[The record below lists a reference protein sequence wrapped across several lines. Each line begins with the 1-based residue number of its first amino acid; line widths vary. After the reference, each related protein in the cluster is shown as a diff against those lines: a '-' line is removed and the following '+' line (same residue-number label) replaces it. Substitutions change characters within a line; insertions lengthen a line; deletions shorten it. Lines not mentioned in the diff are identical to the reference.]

1 MNRVS
6 IIGRVTKDIELR
18 KTTTGKSTVTFV
30 IAVPRDKDTA
40 DFIQCVAWNQRA
52 ELMARYVRK
61 GNKIGISGKIQTRK
75 YGNRDGQTVYVTEI
89 LVDEVEFLEKK
100 EIAPEPQKELTE
112 SVPEHDDY
120 SDLDDIDA
128 DALPF

>member
-1 MNRVS
+1 MNHVS
-6 IIGRVTKDIELR
+6 ITGRVTKDIELR

-30 IAVPRDKDTA
+30 IAVPRDRETA

-52 ELMARYVRK
+52 ELMARYVHK

-100 EIAPEPQKELTE
+100 EIAPEPHNQPVT
-112 SVPEHDDY
+112 SVPEQDDY
-120 SDLDDIDA
+120 SGLDDIDEN
-128 DALPF
+128 ALPF

>member
-6 IIGRVTKDIELR
+6 LIGRTVKDIELR
-18 KTTTGKSTVTFV
+18 KTTTGKSTCSFV
-30 IAVPRDKDTA
+30 LAVPRDKDTA
-40 DFIQCVAWNQRA
+40 DFVQCVAWNQRA
-52 ELMARYVRK
+52 ELMARYVHK

-100 EIAPEPQKELTE
+100 EIAPEPQNKPTE
-112 SVPEHDDY
+112 SVPEQDDY
-120 SDLDDIDA
+120 SGLDDIDESS
-128 DALPF
+128 LPF

>member
-6 IIGRVTKDIELR
+6 LIGRTVKDIELR
-18 KTTTGKSTVTFV
+18 KTTTGKSTCSFV
-30 IAVPRDKDTA
+30 LAVPRDKDTA

-52 ELMARYVRK
+52 ELMARYVHK

-100 EIAPEPQKELTE
+100 EIAPEPQKEPTE

>member
-1 MNRVS
+1 MNHVS
-6 IIGRVTKDIELR
+6 ITGRVTKDIELR

-30 IAVPRDKDTA
+30 IAVPRDRETA

-100 EIAPEPQKELTE
+100 EIAPEPQKE
-112 SVPEHDDY
+112 P
-120 SDLDDIDA
+120 
-128 DALPF
+128 LPHLPTRGAYFQQNQMVNYA